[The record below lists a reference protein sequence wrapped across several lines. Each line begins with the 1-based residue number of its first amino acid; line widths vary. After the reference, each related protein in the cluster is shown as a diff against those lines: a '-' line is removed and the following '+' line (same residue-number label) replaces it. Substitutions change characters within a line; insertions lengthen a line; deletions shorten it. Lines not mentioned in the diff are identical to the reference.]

1 MIIVSKI
8 PLDHLDLL
16 HEMRYVYAMKCS
28 TGDKNQID
36 QCGRA
41 YGFGAHTL
49 GLYMLLCCPW
59 MKPYNVPNINLMDN
73 RKSANIQPKHHFDA
87 IPNWDDFD
95 FSTLNED
102 EDLLDEIGEANRTA
116 NLDLHLTRGLSDG
129 EDITEEDEWEESIR
143 LARPTEWSDDAMSD
157 IQPGTS
163 HQDDTNVEMESSSSS
178 SSSSSDEEMEQPAM
192 VPTDPPDITR
202 YRYRILSQKEIWTQ
216 TSNCFSSFSLGTV
229 QNGGCRFTVG
239 SSDLV

>member
-1 MIIVSKI
+1 MCFADAGYDFYGKKKSK
-8 PLDHLDLL
+8 
-16 HEMRYVYAMKCS
+16 
-28 TGDKNQID
+28 KNKKNKAPD
-36 QCGRA
+36 
-41 YGFGAHTL
+41 
-49 GLYMLLCCPW
+49 
-59 MKPYNVPNINLMDN
+59 
-73 RKSANIQPKHHFDA
+73 HHFDA

-116 NLDLHLTRGLSDG
+116 NLDLHLTRGLSDD
-129 EDITEEDEWEESIR
+129 EDITEEDEWEEDIQ

-192 VPTDPPDITR
+192 VPTDPPDLTR

-216 TSNCFSSFSLGTV
+216 TSNYFSSFSLGTV
-229 QNGGCRFTVG
+229 QNWGCEFIVG
-239 SSDLV
+239 LLRLV